1 MKKDYIEKSIVYI
14 SMRDDN
20 NLDCSY
26 SIIQK
31 EELQI
36 IIILRDLECGIFD
49 YHELKDEKFY
59 HYLLLKHY
67 PDDES
72 AYKDFLKLVGKM
84 CKKSKDSKYFLNHKD
99 EDNRIV
105 YIDYKTEHGINDD
118 EKNNYKERYVTYKNF
133 VEKTIT
139 KIEIEIDI

>member
-1 MKKDYIEKSIVYI
+1 MEKSIVYI

-31 EELQI
+31 EELKI
-36 IIILRDLECGIFD
+36 IIILKDSECGIFD
-49 YHELKDEKFY
+49 YHELKDKKLY

-67 PDDES
+67 QDDES

-84 CKKSKDSKYFLNHKD
+84 CKKSRDSKYFLNHKIS
-99 EDNRIV
+99 R
-105 YIDYKTEHGINDD
+105 H
-118 EKNNYKERYVTYKNF
+118 
-133 VEKTIT
+133 
-139 KIEIEIDI
+139 